1 MFQVASDM
9 MSSHAEAGTRIEG
22 KPNGVTDVVTMEI
35 CVIPDR
41 FHREAESLSEEVES
55 VAEELGAAKDIDR

>member
-1 MFQVASDM
+1 
-9 MSSHAEAGTRIEG
+9 
-22 KPNGVTDVVTMEI
+22 MEI